1 MSFEFSLPEI
11 ETEFGRLP
19 VPTIALPVKTT
30 DGHRLLDFLIDSGA
44 SFTVLPRS
52 QAEVLGVDLSG
63 ARKMTAR
70 GIEGSGVSAQLAEI
84 TLRIGDVDLAVPCLF
99 SSNENTPY
107 LLGRMGLF
115 SRFNIT
121 FDNRRKKIV
130 LERIDS

>member
-1 MSFEFSLPEI
+1 MLGPVAHPTI
-11 ETEFGRLP
+11 ILP
-19 VPTIALPVKTT
+19 VRTAAGYEEWRFVL
-30 DGHRLLDFLIDSGA
+30 DSGA
-44 SFTVLPRS
+44 DFTLVPRS
-52 QAEVLGVDLSG
+52 AAELLGVDLSG

-84 TLRIGDVDLAVPCLF
+84 TLRIGDVEFGVPCLF

-121 FDNRRKKIV
+121 FDNRRRKIV
-130 LERIDS
+130 LEEI